1 MKKIERNSPA
11 THNHTSVAGAPAI
24 DAPAIDA
31 PVADATVSIAASS
44 RVWAKIGLLSFGG
57 PAAQIALMHREIV
70 AQRGWLSEQQFTNAL
85 SFCMLLPG
93 PEAMQ
98 LATYSGWR
106 LHGVRGG
113 LLAGGLFILPGALV
127 MLALAI
133 GYVYFGTIGWVESLF
148 TGLKAG
154 ISVIVLQAL
163 IKLAKRG
170 LTHLMDWLIAIAGFV
185 GIFFA
190 NVPFPL
196 IIASAALCGFFAS
209 YQLNDQRSVISLPS
223 VRTSCLTLMQWMA
236 LWWVPIFVIDLAFA
250 NDQLAAIGYFFSQLA
265 VVTFGGAYA
274 VLAYMAQDVV
284 GHFGW
289 LQPGTM
295 IDGLGLA
302 ESTPGPLILVT
313 EFVGFITAFHTG
325 GLAHGIAGAL
335 VALWATFIP
344 CFLWIFVGA
353 PYIEWLTNQP
363 RLRGALAAIMAA
375 VVGVIAN
382 LFIWFVLNILFAE
395 IAAKQY
401 GPVSILIPNITTVN
415 LTIIAIAAIC
425 GALTFWRHAGLFTIL
440 ATSGALGLVFGG

>member
-1 MKKIERNSPA
+1 MKKTQRNVPSANNHKSAADSSVGKLPA
-11 THNHTSVAGAPAI
+11 
-24 DAPAIDA
+24 
-31 PVADATVSIAASS
+31 SIAPSTIIESS

-57 PAAQIALMHREIV
+57 PAAHIALLHREIV
-70 AQRGWLSEQQFTNAL
+70 SQRGWLSEQQFTNAL
-85 SFCMLLPG
+85 GFCMMLPG

-148 TGLKAG
+148 NGLKAG
-154 ISVIVLQAL
+154 VSVIVLQAL

-170 LTHLMDWLIAIAGFV
+170 LTNLADWLIAIAGFV

-196 IIASAALCGFFAS
+196 IITIAALYGFYS
-209 YQLNDQRSVISLPS
+209 SQPVNGQRSVISLPDL
-223 VRTSCLTLMQWMA
+223 RTTCLTLMQWTA
-236 LWWVPIFVIDLAFA
+236 LWWVPIFFIDLIFN
-250 NDQLAAIGYFFSQLA
+250 NDQLAALGYFFSQLA

-284 GHFGW
+284 GHLGW

-295 IDGLGLA
+295 MDGLGLA

-313 EFVGFITAFHTG
+313 EFVGFVTAFQTG
-325 GLAHGIAGAL
+325 GLTYGIAGAL
-335 VALWATFIP
+335 VTMWATFIP

-382 LFIWFVLNILFAE
+382 LFLWFVINILFAK
-395 IAAKQY
+395 IASHQY
-401 GPVSILIPNITTVN
+401 GPVSVLVPDIATIN
-415 LTIIAIAAIC
+415 LTIIAIVAIC
-425 GALTFWRHAGLFTIL
+425 GGLTLWRHAGLVTIL
-440 ATSGALGLVFGG
+440 ATSGILGLIFGG

>member
-1 MKKIERNSPA
+1 MKQIQRNGAA
-11 THNHTSVAGAPAI
+11 THHHTSEPNAAGPNAPESI
-24 DAPAIDA
+24 APESI
-31 PVADATVSIAASS
+31 ATVSIAESS

-154 ISVIVLQAL
+154 IAVIVLQAL

-170 LTHLMDWLIAIAGFV
+170 LTHFMDWLIAIAGFV

-190 NVPFPL
+190 NVPFTL
-196 IIASAALCGFFAS
+196 IIASAALYGFFAS
-209 YQLNDQRSVISLPS
+209 HLSNDHRSDIPLPDA
-223 VRTSCLTLMQWMA
+223 RTSCLTLMQWMA
-236 LWWVPIFVIDLAFA
+236 LWWVPIFVIDLLVGD
-250 NDQLAAIGYFFSQLA
+250 DQLAAIGYFFSQLA

-284 GHFGW
+284 GHLGW
-289 LQPGTM
+289 LQTGTM
-295 IDGLGLA
+295 MDGLGLA

-325 GLAHGIAGAL
+325 GLSYGIAGAL

-395 IAAKQY
+395 IATEPY
-401 GPVSILIPNITTVN
+401 GPISILMPDVTTIN
-415 LTIIAIAAIC
+415 LTIIAIAVIC
-425 GALTFWRHAGLFTIL
+425 GVLTFWRHAGLFTIL
-440 ATSGALGLVFGG
+440 ASASLLGLIFGG

>member
-1 MKKIERNSPA
+1 MTKIQRNSKTPKD
-11 THNHTSVAGAPAI
+11 HGSAPQR
-24 DAPAIDA
+24 PL
-31 PVADATVSIAASS
+31 SLAACS
-44 RVWAKIGLLSFGG
+44 RVWAKIGILSFGG

-70 AQRGWLSEQQFTNAL
+70 TQRRWLSEQQFSNAL

-113 LLAGGLFILPGALV
+113 LLAGGLFILPGATV

-133 GYVYFGTIGWVESLF
+133 GYVYFGAVSWAVSLF

-163 IKLAKRG
+163 TKMAVRG
-170 LTHLMDWLIAIAGFV
+170 LTHPMDWLVAIAGFI

-196 IIASAALCGFFAS
+196 IIASAALYGF
-209 YQLNDQRSVISLPS
+209 YRRHPLTDHKSVIALPAT
-223 VRTSCLTLMQWMA
+223 RNTGLTLVQWLA
-236 LWWVPIFVIDLAFA
+236 LWWTPIFVIDFIVGS
-250 NDQLAAIGYFFSQLA
+250 DQLAAIGYFFSQLA

-284 GHFGW
+284 GHLGW
-289 LQPGTM
+289 LQPNAM
-295 IDGLGLA
+295 MDGLGLA

-313 EFVGFITAFHTG
+313 EFVGFLTAFHAG
-325 GLAHGIAGAL
+325 GLAYGIAGAV

-353 PYIEWLTNQP
+353 PYIEWLTDQP

-382 LFIWFVLNILFAE
+382 LFLWFVLHILFTDLT
-395 IAAKQY
+395 IQHY
-401 GPVSILIPNITTVN
+401 GPVSLLVPDVTTANPTVILIAV
-415 LTIIAIAAIC
+415 IC
-425 GALTFWRHAGLFTIL
+425 GALVFWRQAGLFTIL
-440 ATSGALGLVFGG
+440 VTSSALGMILGG

>member
-1 MKKIERNSPA
+1 MKKIQRNSSVIDS
-11 THNHTSVAGAPAI
+11 HKSVAGASMACTSLI
-24 DAPAIDA
+24 DTPL
-31 PVADATVSIAASS
+31 SIAASS

-57 PAAQIALMHREIV
+57 PAAQIALIHRELV
-70 AQRGWLSEQQFTNAL
+70 VQRGWLDEQQFTNAL

-133 GYVYFGTIGWVESLF
+133 GYVYFGTIGWIESLF

-154 ISVIVLQAL
+154 ISIIVLQAVV
-163 IKLAKRG
+163 KLAKRG
-170 LTHLMDWLIAIAGFV
+170 LIHLMDWLIAIAGFV

-196 IIASAALCGFFAS
+196 IIASAALCGFYAS
-209 YQLNDQRSVISLPS
+209 KPKNEQRSVISLPDK
-223 VRTSCLTLMQWMA
+223 RTGCLTLIYWMA
-236 LWWVPIFVIDLAFA
+236 LWWVPIFAIDLIFN

-284 GHFGW
+284 GHLGW
-289 LQPGTM
+289 LKPGTM
-295 IDGLGLA
+295 MDGLGLA

-313 EFVGFITAFHTG
+313 EFVGFIAAFRTG
-325 GLAHGIAGAL
+325 GLTYGIAGAF

-344 CFLWIFVGA
+344 CFLWIFIGA
-353 PYIEWLTNQP
+353 PYIEWLTSQP

-382 LFIWFVLNILFAE
+382 LFFWFALNILFAK
-395 IAAKQY
+395 IDATRY
-401 GPVSILIPNITTVN
+401 GPFSILIPDVTTVN
-415 LTIIAIAAIC
+415 LTIIVIAAIC
-425 GALTFWRHAGLFTIL
+425 GGLSFWRRAGPFTIL
-440 ATSGALGLVFGG
+440 ATAGTLGLMSGG

>member
-1 MKKIERNSPA
+1 MKQIQRNGAA
-11 THNHTSVAGAPAI
+11 TDHHTSEPNAAGP
-24 DAPAIDA
+24 DA
-31 PVADATVSIAASS
+31 PVSIAPESIATVSIAESS

-154 ISVIVLQAL
+154 IAVIVLQAL

-170 LTHLMDWLIAIAGFV
+170 LTHFMDWLIAIAGFV

-190 NVPFPL
+190 NVPFTL
-196 IIASAALCGFFAS
+196 IIASAALYGFFAS
-209 YQLNDQRSVISLPS
+209 HPSNDQRSDIPLPDA
-223 VRTSCLTLMQWMA
+223 RTSCLTLMQWIA
-236 LWWVPIFVIDLAFA
+236 LWWVPIFVIDLLVGD
-250 NDQLAAIGYFFSQLA
+250 DQLAAIGYFFSQLA

-284 GHFGW
+284 GHLGW

-295 IDGLGLA
+295 MDGLGLA

-325 GLAHGIAGAL
+325 GLSYGIAGAL

-395 IAAKQY
+395 IATEQY
-401 GPVSILIPNITTVN
+401 GPISILMPDVTTIN
-415 LTIIAIAAIC
+415 LTIIAIAVIC
-425 GALTFWRHAGLFTIL
+425 GVLTFWRHAGLFTIL
-440 ATSGALGLVFGG
+440 ASAGLLGLIFGG

>member
-1 MKKIERNSPA
+1 MKKIRRNNPA
-11 THNHTSVAGAPAI
+11 TNSLAKVLTGGPTESI
-24 DAPAIDA
+24 DPI
-31 PVADATVSIAASS
+31 TIIEAS
-44 RVWAKIGLLSFGG
+44 RLWTKIGLLSFGG
-57 PAAQIALMHREIV
+57 PAAHIALMHREIV
-70 AQRGWLSEQQFTNAL
+70 MERGWLSEQQFTNAL

-113 LLAGGLFILPGALV
+113 LLAGGLFILPGASV
-127 MLALAI
+127 ILALAI
-133 GYVYFGTIGWVESLF
+133 GYVYFGAIGWVESLF
-148 TGLKAG
+148 AGLKAG
-154 ISVIVLQAL
+154 VSVIVLQAL

-170 LTHLMDWLIAIAGFV
+170 LTNFADWLIAIAGFV

-196 IIASAALCGFFAS
+196 IIASAALYGFYAS
-209 YQLNDQRSVISLPS
+209 HPSNDQQSVISLPDL
-223 VRTSCLTLMQWMA
+223 RTIFMTLMQWTA
-236 LWWVPIFVIDLAFA
+236 LWWIPIFVIDLIFD
-250 NDQLAAIGYFFSQLA
+250 NDQLAALGYFFSQLA

-284 GHFGW
+284 GHLGW
-289 LQPGTM
+289 LQPSTM
-295 IDGLGLA
+295 MDGLGLA

-325 GLAHGIAGAL
+325 GLINGIAGAL

-353 PYIEWLTNQP
+353 PYIEWLTSQP

-375 VVGVIAN
+375 VVGVITN
-382 LFIWFVLNILFAE
+382 LFVWFVLNILFAE
-395 IAAKQY
+395 IAAEKY
-401 GPVSILIPNITTVN
+401 GPVSILIPDVTTVN

-425 GALTFWRHAGLFTIL
+425 GGLIFWRHAGLFTIL
-440 ATSGALGLVFGG
+440 ATSGALGLIFGG

>member
-1 MKKIERNSPA
+1 MKKIRRNNLA
-11 THNHTSVAGAPAI
+11 TNSLTKAVTGAPPESI
-24 DAPAIDA
+24 DPI
-31 PVADATVSIAASS
+31 TIIEAS
-44 RVWAKIGLLSFGG
+44 RLWTKIGLLSFGG
-57 PAAQIALMHREIV
+57 PAAHIALMHRELV
-70 AQRGWLSEQQFTNAL
+70 MERGWLSEQQFTNAL

-113 LLAGGLFILPGALV
+113 LIAGGLFILPGASV
-127 MLALAI
+127 ILALAI
-133 GYVYFGTIGWVESLF
+133 GYVYFGAIGWVESLF
-148 TGLKAG
+148 AGLKAG
-154 ISVIVLQAL
+154 VSVIVLQAL

-170 LTHLMDWLIAIAGFV
+170 LTNFADWLIAIAGFV

-196 IIASAALCGFFAS
+196 IIASAALYGFYAS
-209 YQLNDQRSVISLPS
+209 HPSNDQQSVISLPNF
-223 VRTSCLTLMQWMA
+223 RTNFLTLMQWTA
-236 LWWVPIFVIDLAFA
+236 LWWVPIFVIDLIFD
-250 NDQLAAIGYFFSQLA
+250 NDQLAALGYFFSQLA

-284 GHFGW
+284 GHLGW
-289 LQPGTM
+289 LQPSTM
-295 IDGLGLA
+295 MDGLGLA

-325 GLAHGIAGAL
+325 GLINGIAGAL

-353 PYIEWLTNQP
+353 PYIEWLTDQP

-382 LFIWFVLNILFAE
+382 LFLWFVLHILFTDLT
-395 IAAKQY
+395 IQNY
-401 GPVSILIPNITTVN
+401 GPVSLLVPDVTTTNPTVILIAV
-415 LTIIAIAAIC
+415 IC
-425 GALTFWRHAGLFTIL
+425 GALVFWRQAGLFTIL
-440 ATSGALGLVFGG
+440 VTSSALGMILGG